1 MKNKIH
7 EPLLI
12 LLFSSAILAMVS
24 FIPKSLTNFELPD
37 YLSDLKETERK
48 KAIHP
53 EQKKYKGQRDSS
65 FIAPAKMLADTTVNS
80 FGDLTNF
87 FEALYALQTNPNA
100 IHIAYFG
107 DSMIEGDLITM
118 DLRSMLQKRFGGRGV
133 GFMPM
138 TSITAGFRSTIKHEF
153 NDLWL
158 TSNFNEKTVKGKSL
172 GWSGYCF
179 TAPQGAST
187 TYRKAK
193 GYSAFNHVKAYLKN
207 EFPTNLEIT
216 AGEHSFELNLTV
228 SDSIQTIEISDSLEF
243 DKLKIEVKSGNTD
256 FYGLNFENGNGIYV
270 DNYSFRGNSG
280 IPLST
285 IDDNIFAFASKNL
298 NCKLVVL
305 HYGLNV
311 VGHESG
317 DYSWYLAPFR
327 RTIRKIKAAFP
338 NATIV
343 LASVGDKSFKYG
355 NQYHTEPD
363 IPLFVGMQVKL
374 AREENIVFWNMY
386 KAMGGYDS
394 MRRWVEDSPKKAA
407 KDYTHLNH
415 AGAKEIATLFYNWLM
430 EEYNIFLQKKL
441 EEVSD
446 ANPKNEE
453 ILTQ

>member
-24 FIPKSLTNFELPD
+24 FVPKGIIAFELPD
-37 YLSDLKETERK
+37 YLSDLRETEK
-48 KAIHP
+48 KQANHP

-80 FGDLTNF
+80 FGDLSKF

-118 DLRSMLQKRFGGRGV
+118 DLRSMLQKRFGGKGV

-187 TYRKAK
+187 TFRKAK

-207 EFPTNLEIT
+207 EFP
-216 AGEHSFELNLTV
+216 
-228 SDSIQTIEISDSLEF
+228 
-243 DKLKIEVKSGNTD
+243 
-256 FYGLNFENGNGIYV
+256 Y
-270 DNYSFRGNSG
+270 
-280 IPLST
+280 LS
-285 IDDNIFAFASKNL
+285 S
-298 NCKLVVL
+298 
-305 HYGLNV
+305 
-311 VGHESG
+311 
-317 DYSWYLAPFR
+317 
-327 RTIRKIKAAFP
+327 
-338 NATIV
+338 
-343 LASVGDKSFKYG
+343 
-355 NQYHTEPD
+355 
-363 IPLFVGMQVKL
+363 
-374 AREENIVFWNMY
+374 
-386 KAMGGYDS
+386 
-394 MRRWVEDSPKKAA
+394 
-407 KDYTHLNH
+407 HL
-415 AGAKEIATLFYNWLM
+415 
-430 EEYNIFLQKKL
+430 
-441 EEVSD
+441 
-446 ANPKNEE
+446 
-453 ILTQ
+453 